1 MIEIKGLT
9 KSFGHKRVLDDVT
22 VTFEDGEI
30 VGIIGPS
37 GTGKTTMIKCMLGM
51 ESIDAGTVTINQKHI
66 PHRAVLGEI
75 GYMAQS
81 DALYE
86 DLTARENL
94 KFFAQIYMTKSK
106 QIDQRIAGCAEKVN
120 LTQDLDQ
127 LVKNFSGGMKRRLSL
142 AISFLQDP
150 QILILDEPTVGIDPK
165 LRKSVWED
173 LYTFKNEGKSIL
185 VTTHVLDEADRCDK
199 LLLMNHGKI
208 VAQGTPAEIK
218 SQYEAATI
226 EEVFLKMGD
235 DEE

>member
-9 KSFGHKRVLDDVT
+9 KHFGRKRVLDDVT

-51 ESIDAGTVTINQKHI
+51 EKIDAGMVTINQKQM
-66 PHRAVLGEI
+66 PNRAVLGDI

-94 KFFAQIYMTKSK
+94 QFFAQIYMTKGENI
-106 QIDQRIAGCAEKVN
+106 QQRIEWCAEKVN

-173 LYTFKNEGKSIL
+173 LYMFKSEGKAIL
-185 VTTHVLDEADRCDK
+185 ITTHVLDEADRCDK
-199 LLLMNHGKI
+199 LLLMNNGKI
-208 VAQGTPAEIK
+208 VAQGTPTEIK
-218 SQYEAATI
+218 VHYDADSI
-226 EEVFLKMGD
+226 EDVFLKMGD
-235 DEE
+235 EEK

>member
-1 MIEIKGLT
+1 M
-9 KSFGHKRVLDDVT
+9 
-22 VTFEDGEI
+22 
-30 VGIIGPS
+30 
-37 GTGKTTMIKCMLGM
+37 
-51 ESIDAGTVTINQKHI
+51 
-66 PHRAVLGEI
+66 
-75 GYMAQS
+75 
-81 DALYE
+81 
-86 DLTARENL
+86 
-94 KFFAQIYMTKSK
+94 
-106 QIDQRIAGCAEKVN
+106 N
-120 LTQDLDQ
+120 LTQELDQ

-142 AISFLQDP
+142 AISFLQDL

-226 EEVFLKMGD
+226 EDVFLKMGD

>member
-1 MIEIKGLT
+1 
-9 KSFGHKRVLDDVT
+9 
-22 VTFEDGEI
+22 
-30 VGIIGPS
+30 
-37 GTGKTTMIKCMLGM
+37 M
-51 ESIDAGTVTINQKHI
+51 ENIDAGTVTINQKHI

-106 QIDQRIAGCAEKVN
+106 QIDRRIAWCAEKVN

-127 LVKNFSGGMKRRLSL
+127 LVKNFSGGMKRRLAL

>member
-94 KFFAQIYMTKSK
+94 KLFAQIYMTKSK
-106 QIDQRIAGCAEKVN
+106 QID
-120 LTQDLDQ
+120 
-127 LVKNFSGGMKRRLSL
+127 
-142 AISFLQDP
+142 
-150 QILILDEPTVGIDPK
+150 
-165 LRKSVWED
+165 
-173 LYTFKNEGKSIL
+173 
-185 VTTHVLDEADRCDK
+185 
-199 LLLMNHGKI
+199 
-208 VAQGTPAEIK
+208 
-218 SQYEAATI
+218 
-226 EEVFLKMGD
+226 
-235 DEE
+235 

>member
-9 KSFGHKRVLDDVT
+9 KHFGHKQVLDNVT
-22 VTFEDGEI
+22 VTFEDGEV

-51 ESIDAGTVTINQKHI
+51 EKIDGGTVTINQKQM
-66 PHRAVLGEI
+66 PNRAVLGDI

-94 KFFAQIYMTKSK
+94 KFFAQIYMTKGEDI
-106 QIDQRIAGCAEKVN
+106 QQRIEWCAEKVN

-142 AISFLQDP
+142 AMSFLQNP

-173 LYTFKNEGKSIL
+173 LYAFKGEGKAIL
-185 VTTHVLDEADRCDK
+185 ITTHVLDEADRCDK
-199 LLLMNHGKI
+199 LLLMNNGKI
-208 VAQGTPAEIK
+208 VAQGTPTEIK
-218 SQYEAATI
+218 GQYGADSI
-226 EEVFLKMGD
+226 EDVFLKMGD
-235 DEE
+235 EEK